1 MGLGSC
7 SLGFRAAVTWSP
19 SRGSLRP
26 AGPETQRGGRRLR
39 SAGASLRQEL
49 SLLILEAAGLPPP
62 GGNPCRSCLSLASG
76 VSGRIKGGKGE
87 TLEDSR
93 LPAEAHGPTPSI
105 GRLLKGASRHLTL
118 RHTQHQQRAGPSQPS
133 LPAKENSSI
142 PAPGPWWCRA
152 IVPPSGVCG
161 KELGIDLLVS

>member
-1 MGLGSC
+1 M
-7 SLGFRAAVTWSP
+7 
-19 SRGSLRP
+19 
-26 AGPETQRGGRRLR
+26 
-39 SAGASLRQEL
+39 
-49 SLLILEAAGLPPP
+49 
-62 GGNPCRSCLSLASG
+62 
-76 VSGRIKGGKGE
+76 
-87 TLEDSR
+87 EDSR

-118 RHTQHQQRAGPSQPS
+118 RHTQHQQRAGTSQPS

-161 KELGIDLLVS
+161 KELGICLCPEFMSTYLPGHFKTLPLGASLP